1 MAFKSTLAP
10 AAVALGMALG
20 SLGALPA
27 AAQAEASGAEM
38 IEQEQKLDAFIDAA
52 MAVAEVR
59 DAYLATLQDAESE
72 DEQNQIIEAANTAI
86 LEAVEETPGITVD
99 EYIAIGDAAAADP
112 ELNALLNE
120 RFAELHG
127 ED

>member
-1 MAFKSTLAP
+1 MAFKRTLAP
-10 AAVALGMALG
+10 AAVALGMAMG

-27 AAQAEASGAEM
+27 LAQADVSGAEM
-38 IEQEQKLDAFIDAA
+38 IEQTEKLDAFIDAA

-59 DAYLATLQDAESE
+59 DAYLEALQDAATE
-72 DEQNQIIEAANTAI
+72 DERNQIMGAAETAI
-86 LEAVEETPGITVD
+86 LEAVEDSPGITVD

-112 ELNALLNE
+112 DLNARLNE
-120 RFAELHG
+120 RFAQLHG

>member
-10 AAVALGMALG
+10 AAVALGMAMG